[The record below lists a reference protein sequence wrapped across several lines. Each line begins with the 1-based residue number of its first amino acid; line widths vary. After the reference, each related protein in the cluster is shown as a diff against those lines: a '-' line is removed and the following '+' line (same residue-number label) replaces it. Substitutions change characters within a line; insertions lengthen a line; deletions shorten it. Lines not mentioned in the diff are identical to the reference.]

1 MSGIVDSF
9 PLTDS
14 SFYQF
19 ENTLLQATQKAI
31 FSISDLADQSLTMEK
46 GVKGNIPD
54 FHLEPQEEGGFVAF
68 SREFPGAV
76 GQGETI
82 EEAIAD
88 LEEAIQLLKEVLEED
103 RTSQK

>member
-1 MSGIVDSF
+1 MSEDGED
-9 PLTDS
+9 
-14 SFYQF
+14 
-19 ENTLLQATQKAI
+19 
-31 FSISDLADQSLTMEK
+31 
-46 GVKGNIPD
+46 IPD

-68 SREFPGAV
+68 SREFLGAV

-103 RTSQK
+103 KYFAPKKGEFRL